1 MSDHAHHDTPG
12 TAAEKIR
19 VEAADWILKQRMASA
34 WPEEDRQAL
43 KAWQAQSTAH
53 ILAYLRL
60 EAAWKQTDRLAA
72 LRSPMRPAAVQSR
85 LNRKIVVRA
94 TASMVAAALLVA
106 AGANYY
112 LSPNRG
118 RMFSTGIGE
127 HQRVTLGDGSLVEL
141 NTSTTLRLAADGST
155 RTVYLEKG
163 EAYFRITHDAAHPFV
178 VIAGNRRIID
188 VGTAFVVRREL
199 KKLSVALVEGRARF
213 DTPADQSSQAIELK
227 PGDEVVATARGIE
240 RRTRTVGQLNTEL
253 GWRHGNLV
261 FYGTTLAAAAEEFNR
276 YNTVKLVVADPK
288 AGQLKINGTFAANN
302 ARAFVDATQIVLGL
316 KLEDRNGEIVISK

>member
-1 MSDHAHHDTPG
+1 MSDHAHQDATES
-12 TAAEKIR
+12 AAEKIR
-19 VEAADWILKQRMASA
+19 VEAADWILKQRMGNA
-34 WPEEDRQAL
+34 WSEDERLAL
-43 KAWQAQSTAH
+43 TAWQAQSTAH
-53 ILAYLRL
+53 LLAYLRL

-85 LNRKIVVRA
+85 IDRKTVMRFTTGLAV
-94 TASMVAAALLVA
+94 AALLVA
-106 AGANYY
+106 VGANYY
-112 LSPNRG
+112 LAPNRG
-118 RMFSTGIGE
+118 RMFSTGVGE

-155 RTVYLEKG
+155 RTAYLEKG

-188 VGTAFVVRREL
+188 VGTTFVVRREP

-213 DTPADQSSQAIELK
+213 DTPSDQASQAIELK
-227 PGDEVVATARGIE
+227 PGDEVVATAHGVE
-240 RRTRTVGQLNTEL
+240 RRTKTVGELNTEL

-276 YNTVKLVVADPK
+276 YNKVKLVVADPK